1 MAGNTSVPGATV
13 GSRLLAVLDCFD
25 VDHRELTL
33 TEIAQRADLPLST
46 ARRLITELT
55 EWGGLE
61 RLSSGGYRIGVRLW
75 QVGSLAP
82 QARNLREAA
91 LPHMHDLFEATREN
105 VQLAVLDGL
114 EALCLEKI
122 TGTKSVPTV
131 THVGGRLPLHTTG
144 VGKVLLAF
152 SPPHTAGNR
161 CGTGARTQ
169 HHPLHHGTGAS
180 RIGVGTRPADRARL
194 LIRGDDAR
202 RDLGRQPNHPRR
214 QVVRGCEHRD
224 TLGHASG
231 QTGPRGAHG
240 GAGHLAQPALTQR
253 VRESSR
259 VTEEVGHP
267 AHLRVGHL

>member
-144 VGKVLLAF
+144 VGKVLLA
-152 SPPHTAGNR
+152 S
-161 CGTGARTQ
+161 
-169 HHPLHHGTGAS
+169 
-180 RIGVGTRPADRARL
+180 
-194 LIRGDDAR
+194 
-202 RDLGRQPNHPRR
+202 
-214 QVVRGCEHRD
+214 
-224 TLGHASG
+224 
-231 QTGPRGAHG
+231 
-240 GAGHLAQPALTQR
+240 
-253 VRESSR
+253 
-259 VTEEVGHP
+259 HP
-267 AHLRVGHL
+267 AHCWKPLWHRGSNAAPSTPSRNRGVSHRRWNASGRPGSPTHTRR